1 MKTCTEPDWREELK
15 AIDDGFQIIAGIDE
29 AGRGALAGPVVA
41 ACVVLPMN
49 ALLPG
54 VNDSKTLSAIDRD
67 RLYELIVGRAISYGV
82 GIVPSDEIDRI
93 NILRAT
99 HVAMRL
105 ALQNLSPAISPEIAL
120 IDGLAVHPFPI
131 PHTALVKGDGRS
143 ISIASASIIAKVTRD
158 RIMRDF
164 DLQFPGYGFASNK
177 GYGAKTHLSALDSLG
192 VCDIHRKTYR
202 PVAIAL
208 SRAKGELHTS
218 RQSESLELSFEV
230 DAFEV
235 DAMKTESNSQ
245 NEIFAALSS
254 SNTKEVGKEGE
265 RQAKQYLERLG
276 WKALVVNYRCSSGEM
291 DLIAE
296 EITETTKTLV
306 FVEVKTRRSA
316 KHGSPLEAVDAK
328 KRARLVAI
336 ALHYLGER
344 SSGGE
349 EPAMRFDVVEV
360 FVKPN
365 RLSQITLHRGVFG
378 G

>member
-1 MKTCTEPDWREELK
+1 MKTCSEPDWSEERK
-15 AIDDGFQIIAGIDE
+15 ALGDGFQIIAGIDE

-41 ACVVLPMN
+41 ACVLLPMN
-49 ALLPG
+49 AVLPG
-54 VNDSKTLSAIDRD
+54 VNDSKTLSALERD
-67 RLYELIVGRAISYGV
+67 RLYDLIVDTAISFGV
-82 GIVPSDEIDRI
+82 GIVASDEIDRI

-105 ALQNLSPAISPEIAL
+105 ALQNLSPAISPDIAL

-164 DLQFPGYGFASNK
+164 DFQFPGYGFASNK
-177 GYGAKTHLSALDSLG
+177 GYGEKTHLFGLDSIG

-202 PVAIAL
+202 PVANAL
-208 SRAKGELHTS
+208 SRAKGELQTS
-218 RQSESLELSFEV
+218 PQNGTLELSFEV
-230 DAFEV
+230 DAL
-235 DAMKTESNSQ
+235 KTESNSER
-245 NEIFAALSS
+245 EISAALSS

-265 RQAKQYLERLG
+265 RQARQYLEKLG
-276 WKALVVNYRCSSGEM
+276 WKALAANYRCSSGEM

-296 EITETTKTLV
+296 ETTETTKTLV
-306 FVEVKTRRSA
+306 FVEVKTRRSG
-316 KHGSPLEAVDAK
+316 KHGSPLEAVDAR
-328 KRARLVAI
+328 KRARLITI

-365 RLSQITLHRGVFG
+365 QLSKIAHHRGVFG

>member
-15 AIDDGFQIIAGIDE
+15 ALGDGFQIIAGIDE

-41 ACVVLPMN
+41 ACVVLPLN
-49 ALLPG
+49 APLPG

-67 RLYELIVGRAISYGV
+67 RLYELIVGMAISYGV
-82 GIVPSDEIDRI
+82 GIVSSDEIDRI

-99 HVAMRL
+99 HGAMRL
-105 ALQNLSPAISPEIAL
+105 ALQNLSPAISPDIAL

-177 GYGAKTHLSALDSLG
+177 GYGAKKHLSALDSLG

-208 SRAKGELHTS
+208 SRAKGELHTFP
-218 RQSESLELSFEV
+218 QNGTLELS
-230 DAFEV
+230 FEV

-265 RQAKQYLERLG
+265 QIG
-276 WKALVVNYRCSSGEM
+276 
-291 DLIAE
+291 
-296 EITETTKTLV
+296 
-306 FVEVKTRRSA
+306 
-316 KHGSPLEAVDAK
+316 
-328 KRARLVAI
+328 RAHV
-336 ALHYLGER
+336 
-344 SSGGE
+344 
-349 EPAMRFDVVEV
+349 
-360 FVKPN
+360 
-365 RLSQITLHRGVFG
+365 
-378 G
+378 